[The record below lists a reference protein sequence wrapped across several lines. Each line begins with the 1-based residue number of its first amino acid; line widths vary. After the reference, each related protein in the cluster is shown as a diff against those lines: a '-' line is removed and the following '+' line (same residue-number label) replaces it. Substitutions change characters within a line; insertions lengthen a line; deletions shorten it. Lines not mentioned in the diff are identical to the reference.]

1 MQVTKRQSTLVQD
14 GEPAPKKAEPE
25 AIGGVT
31 FHIISMES
39 DNTVANRHVRTTT
52 RIWLQTQQRR
62 NSGVKISRLDL
73 LGLVGG
79 Q

>member
-39 DNTVANRHVRTTT
+39 YNTVANRHVRTTT
-52 RIWLQTQQRR
+52 RIWLQTQRR